1 MLQFFYEDDYDV
13 VSVCNAGSKADRV
26 LEHSKVAA
34 AGDKY
39 LSAELVSRAESHFRE
54 LLGTKFDMH
63 YEGIHE
69 IVQMAYDDPPVPEM
83 FSKILVRH
91 IANNLFDYMWNQQ
104 FRAMIQELPELARDI
119 MFEQFEN
126 WQADWT
132 SEDCCEKCFSP
143 RS

>member
-13 VSVCNAGSKADRV
+13 VCDDGSKAAKA

-39 LSAELVSRAESHFRE
+39 LSTELVSRAESKFRE

-91 IANNLFDYMWNQQ
+91 VVSNLFNYMWDKK

-132 SEDCCEKCFSP
+132 SEDCCEKCFAP